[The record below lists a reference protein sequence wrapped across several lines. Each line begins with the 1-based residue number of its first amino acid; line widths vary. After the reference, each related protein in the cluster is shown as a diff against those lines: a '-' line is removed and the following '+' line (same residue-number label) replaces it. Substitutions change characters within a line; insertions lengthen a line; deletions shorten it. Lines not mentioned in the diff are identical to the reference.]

1 MRFNRLD
8 LNLLFVLDTL
18 LSELSV
24 TKTAKRLY
32 LGQPAVSAALARLRE
47 HYQDELLI
55 QVGRRMEPTPLA
67 QNLALP
73 IKEALNRM
81 QIIANVRPHFDPLK
95 AQRRFTL
102 TVSDYIG
109 TILMPS
115 LNRALEEQAPGIQ
128 ITIRPTALPVRH
140 GVHPVVEA
148 LDRRNNDF
156 AIMPAEYASNI
167 HSAEPLLKDTYTCIA
182 WEGNTHIGKRL
193 TLEKYLELTHAVAEF
208 DEGRIRSRDTIAIEA
223 LGHKR
228 NIGVITEGFTTLPY
242 LIVGTRM
249 IATVQTRLAR
259 LYAQTL
265 PLRLLTLPFHIPP
278 IVETIQ
284 WHKFKDHDQTN
295 IWFRQL
301 LHRVA
306 AELGPPAPRRQSR
319 AQTGG
324 KA

>member
-24 TKTAKRLY
+24 TQTAKRLY
-32 LGQPAVSAALARLRE
+32 LGQPAISAALARLRE

-109 TILMPS
+109 TILMPP
-115 LNRALEEQAPGIQ
+115 LNRALEKQAPGIQ

-156 AIMPAEYASNI
+156 TIMPSESTSDE
-167 HSAEPLLKDTYTCIA
+167 HSAVPLLKDTYTCIA
-182 WEGNTHIGKRL
+182 WDRNTEIGKRL
-193 TLEKYLELTHAVAEF
+193 TLEKYLELTHAVVEF
-208 DEGRIRSRDTIAIEA
+208 DEGRIRTRDTIAIEA

-228 NIGVITEGFTTLPY
+228 KVGVIAEGFTVLPH
-242 LIVGTRM
+242 LIVGTQT
-249 IATVQTRLAR
+249 IATLPTRLAY
-259 LYAQTL
+259 LFAQFL
-265 PLRLLTLPFHIPP
+265 PLRLLAPP
-278 IVETIQ
+278 IKIPQLVETIQ

-301 LHRVA
+301 LHAVA
-306 AELGPPAPRRQSR
+306 SELGPPSPKRRNS
-319 AQTGG
+319 A
-324 KA
+324 KATHTS